1 MRLFDRIRELNQTED
16 RKGLRRLCDR
26 MALGGIRFQGQPV
39 IFKYAD
45 MRDVFAQADP
55 SIDAERFEEL
65 MQLADSAE

>member
-1 MRLFDRIRELNQTED
+1 MKLHERIRELNKTED
-16 RKGLRRLCDR
+16 AIGLRNLCHR